1 MNRIV
6 LNALWATLHFYVG
19 WRLCA
24 SLAEWPWLTAIAWA
38 MTSEFTAAFST
49 IAWSTLA
56 TGTAMFVLLST
67 LVITVLGMW
76 NARRTAAIVKVDV
89 PISGLP
95 AALHGFAIAQI
106 SDIHV
111 GPTIK
116 GRYVDAIVNA
126 VNRLNAGVTDVSA
139 HHFDSAHRS
148 SPQSALANAPE
159 HVFVRVLLAHQPRS
173 AHEAANAGFNLQL
186 SGHTHGGQFWPW
198 NFFVRLQQPF
208 TAGLH
213 RLQGLWVYVSRGTG
227 YWGPPKRFGA
237 SSEITYLRLVKER
250 C

>member
-126 VNRLNAGVTDVSA
+126 VNRLNADMVAVTGDLVDGSVEDLA
-139 HHFDSAHRS
+139 HHV
-148 SPQSALANAPE
+148 SPLIGDYVLKACERTRLIARHDDTKRHLRQS
-159 HVFVRVLLAHQPRS
+159 PR
-173 AHEAANAGFNLQL
+173 L
-186 SGHTHGGQFWPW
+186 SLGS
-198 NFFVRLQQPF
+198 L
-208 TAGLH
+208 
-213 RLQGLWVYVSRGTG
+213 
-227 YWGPPKRFGA
+227 KRT
-237 SSEITYLRLVKER
+237 I
-250 C
+250 